1 MTFIAIFFLHIA
13 VKMASLLESTAS
25 FRTRAVGN
33 GLTEAQITYLVNNG
47 INSLSKLAFAA
58 TTPGVTPSEDA
69 LRQLLDDEPA
79 RVTLGALSAIRRLMF
94 EAQTLSVA
102 LVKQTVEGTDGSVKA
117 ELAPAERAQRIA
129 DQKTR
134 LGGISFQGPYECG
147 HACYDVVADMLE
159 KDLPVYPQPHRFVT
173 RNSEVAKGNPPKEL
187 IIDGTS
193 HIAVK
198 DGKRQDKCLIRNELE
213 LSQALTRR
221 SLAFDLMSCA
231 TFAVCERY
239 QFLLGYLQM
248 SPPPGY
254 SGVTMEQILRADR
267 AAWLRI
273 SEKLTTLRR
282 SAGGDLP
289 LDQALK
295 DVEGDPAGL
304 YHLLPC
310 PGTHGDK
317 KNTDK
322 EDNPKKRKYNDD
334 DKGKGKGKGKS
345 SKVPAEIKDLNNN
358 MPDGSRICWDYNL
371 KNRGCK
377 FAKPGAKCK
386 KRGSDSCMK
395 CFKDHPQFQCSD
407 K

>member
-1 MTFIAIFFLHIA
+1 
-13 VKMASLLESTAS
+13 MASLLESPAS
-25 FRTRAVGN
+25 FKTRAAGN
-33 GLTEAQITYLVNNG
+33 GLTDAQITYLVNNG

-69 LRQLLDDEPA
+69 LRGLLDDDPT

-102 LVKQTVEGTDGSVKA
+102 LVKQTVEGTDGSMKA

-129 DQKTR
+129 DQKGR

-173 RNSEVAKGNPPKEL
+173 RHSEVAKEKPPKEL

-231 TFAVCERY
+231 TFSVCERY
-239 QFLLGYLQM
+239 NQFLLGYLQM

-254 SGVTMEQILRADR
+254 SGVSMEQILRADR

-273 SEKLTTLRR
+273 SEKLTTLKR

-289 LDQALK
+289 LDQALQEI
-295 DVEGDPAGL
+295 EGDPAVL

-310 PGTHGDK
+310 PGSHADK
-317 KNTDK
+317 AGADK
-322 EDNPKKRKYNDD
+322 VDPPK
-334 DKGKGKGKGKS
+334 
-345 SKVPAEIKDLNNN
+345 L
-358 MPDGSRICWDYNL
+358 
-371 KNRGCK
+371 
-377 FAKPGAKCK
+377 
-386 KRGSDSCMK
+386 
-395 CFKDHPQFQCSD
+395 
-407 K
+407 